1 MKQNRNR
8 GKKMKIENL
17 RLRAFRGATKDVSIE
32 FDPSKKITLIFG
44 ENGTGK
50 STIIDGLTFLCEQN
64 RGSLDD
70 RSGAN
75 NDKFIVSAGQPKENV
90 LVGLKIGKDN
100 WEANF
105 QGNSIVVSPQT
116 GFPNLSVLRRARL
129 SNFIDA
135 QPKQRF
141 DALKEFV
148 ETPKVESAESSL
160 REAEKTSKSNLNQ
173 SVRDFNTAN
182 DQLEKLWIEEGKIGA
197 NKEFWANEINSSDT
211 TALEGE
217 NKKLEQISSSARII
231 CEKLRSYKSGI
242 DTETAAQTSFNECNA
257 NLELEKKS
265 VADGSSE
272 ILDIITKANAYI
284 EKNAELNQCPVC
296 ENKINAKE
304 LSAEL
309 QAKITKLDALKK
321 ATDQFGAANK
331 ALTKSKEE
339 NQKIVIDFL
348 EKAQVLD
355 TSISENPTAIAANGK
370 FTFNNQSFEQLNGV
384 NIDGNSKKMLID
396 ALIKILED
404 FIAELKSSIDRNQK
418 TITLKNTVKLHLQN
432 IADNKAA
439 QEKYS
444 KLSAKLSMALGIVE
458 RERKK
463 FASDIFTEMSDEISK
478 LYERVHPG
486 EDISEVIIELD
497 PKKRGSVNLIGNFQ
511 NQPDTPPQAYYSE
524 SHLDTLGICIWLAFT
539 KKFSSGNSL
548 IILDDVLTSV
558 DVVHLDRIIELIDD
572 EADSFGHVV
581 LTTHYRPWRDRYRYN
596 RAPASKIHFIE
607 LKEWSPE
614 RGILTD
620 TNQPSLDE
628 LKHYLKPEYFD
639 RQKLASLSG
648 IFLESILD
656 VLTLKY
662 AVKMPRKAA
671 QDYTLGEYLLAFS
684 PSKRDLLRTE
694 HFDVSNTLIKS
705 TPLRPILDELDK
717 LSWIRNQVGCH
728 FNISGQETSDKDVR
742 FFAEK
747 TAELAEA
754 LICPKGGGLPSKLTK
769 DGSCWRSKHG
779 NCKLYPAQIN

>member
-1 MKQNRNR
+1 
-8 GKKMKIENL
+8 MKIENL

-50 STIIDGLTFLCEQN
+50 STIIDGLTFLCEQSI
-64 RGSLDD
+64 GSLDD

-75 NDKFIVSAGQPKENV
+75 FPKFLISAGQKREDV
-90 LVGLKIGKDN
+90 LVGLKVGNDN

-105 QGNSIVVSPQT
+105 QGSRIVVNPLT
-116 GFPNLSVLRRARL
+116 GHPNLSVLRRAKL
-129 SNFIDA
+129 SSFIDA
-135 QPKQRF
+135 QPQKRF
-141 DALKEFV
+141 EALKEFV
-148 ETPKVESAESSL
+148 ETPKVESAELSL

-197 NKEFWANEINSSDT
+197 NKEFWANEINSSDFS
-211 TALEGE
+211 ALEGE

-231 CEKLRSYKSGI
+231 CEKLRGYKSGI
-242 DTETAAQTSFNECNA
+242 DTETAAQTSFNESNA
-257 NLELEKKS
+257 NLEHEKKS

-309 QAKITKLDALKK
+309 QAKIAKLDALKK

-339 NQKIVIDFL
+339 NQKTVIDFL

-355 TSISENPTAIAANGK
+355 TSISENQTAIAANKK
-370 FTFNNQSFEQLNGV
+370 FTFNNQSFEQLNEV
-384 NIDGNSKKMLID
+384 NIDSNSKKMHID

-404 FIAELKSSIDRNQK
+404 FVAELKSSIGRNQK

-444 KLSAKLSMALGIVE
+444 KLSVKLSAALNIVE

-486 EDISEVIIELD
+486 EDISKVIIELD

-539 KKFSSGNSL
+539 KKFSSRNSL
-548 IILDDVLTSV
+548 IILDDILTSV

-596 RAPASKIHFIE
+596 RAPTSKIHYIE

-628 LKHYLKPEYFD
+628 LKHYLKPENFD

-671 QDYTLGEYLLAFS
+671 QDYTLGEYLLAFN
-684 PSKRDLLRTE
+684 PNKRDLLRTE
-694 HFDVSNTLIKS
+694 HFDEGNNLIKS
-705 TPLRPILDELDK
+705 TPLRPILDELDR
-717 LSWIRNQVGCH
+717 LAWIRNQVGCH
-728 FNISGQETSDKDVR
+728 FNISGQEASDKDVR

-754 LICPKGGGLPSKLTK
+754 LICPKGGGLPSKLMK

-779 NCKLYPAQIN
+779 NCKLYPPRFVI